1 MTRRSI
7 EDILGIEPQLAAHEI
22 EEQAAIVARINETHA
37 YVFGKGVVREERD
50 GSMSI
55 VSVREFEHWFANDG
69 VWSRTTR
76 GGDVFTSAAKI
87 WMQSPD
93 RRQYTSIVLD
103 PREKTPGALNLWK
116 RFSYTPSAKGSC
128 DRYLDHIHDHVCRGK
143 GELFN
148 WVTGWMAHTVQRPW
162 EKPGTALVLKGPQG
176 AGKSIV
182 AQEFGALMRRHY
194 TTVYTPRGLTGQ
206 FNAHMATALLVQ
218 IEEGFWAGDKAAE
231 GALKHLITGPTI
243 QLEKKGVDAIELPS
257 FHRYMM
263 TSNERWTVPARHDER
278 RYCVLDV
285 SDARAR
291 DGEYFGA
298 IADEMEDGG
307 RRALMRYLLDFDLSR
322 VDVRTIPQTEALAVE
337 KLAGLRGIQAWWH
350 EVLAAGDIPCEGR
363 ERFDR
368 EARDWREQSVT
379 VRTDELR
386 SALDVWLRGRRHH
399 GDILTADM
407 FGRELRDMC
416 PSAERARLR
425 ESHARVWF
433 YTLPPLDQCRR
444 EFAQWLGSRV
454 DWS

>member
-1 MTRRSI
+1 MTRRSL
-7 EDILGIEPQLAAHEI
+7 EDILGIEPDLAPHEI

-37 YVFGKGVVREERD
+37 FVYGKGVIRENAD
-50 GSMSI
+50 GTISI
-55 VSVREFEHWFANDG
+55 ESVREFADWFANDG
-69 VWSRTTR
+69 VWSRTSR

-93 RRQYTSIVLD
+93 RRQYTGIVMD
-103 PREKTPGALNLWK
+103 PRGRSPGAYNLWK
-116 RFSYTPSAKGSC
+116 GFSYKPSRNGSC
-128 DRYLDHIHDHVCRGK
+128 ERYLDHIHDHVCRGN
-143 GELFN
+143 GPRFD
-148 WVTGWMAHTVQRPW
+148 WVIGWMAHAIQRPW
-162 EKPGTALVLKGPQG
+162 EKPGTAIVMKGTQG

-182 AQEFGALMRRHY
+182 AQEFGALMHRHY

-218 IEEGFWAGDKAAE
+218 IEEAFWAGDKSAE
-231 GALKHLITGPTI
+231 GALKHLITGPKI

-291 DGEYFGA
+291 DSDYFGA
-298 IADEMEDGG
+298 IAREMEDGG
-307 RRALMRYLLDFDLSR
+307 RRALMGYLLDFDLSR
-322 VDVRTIPQTEALAVE
+322 VDVRTIPQTEALAIE

-350 EVLAAGDIPCEGR
+350 EVLAAGVIPCEGR
-363 ERFDR
+363 ERFDQPR
-368 EARDWREQSVT
+368 PDWREQGVSV
-379 VRTDELR
+379 RADELR

-399 GDILTADM
+399 GDILTAEL

-416 PSAERARLR
+416 PGMKRTQRREGAARI
-425 ESHARVWF
+425 WF
-433 YTLPPLDQCRR
+433 YDLPTLHGCRV
-444 EFAQWLGSRV
+444 EFTQWLGSKV
-454 DWS
+454 EWG